1 MNGELLCSVII
12 YCAADSQLSI
22 FNSQLLTILFPFL
35 RLLSDNRL
43 HG

>member
-1 MNGELLCSVII
+1 MNGELRVTMQHYSAVN
-12 YCAADSQLSI
+12 SQLSI

>member
-1 MNGELLCSVII
+1 MNGELRVTMQRHQ
-12 YCAADSQLSI
+12 ADSQLSI